1 VDPSSGTVFPLST
14 ARQLLHENVIGTRW
28 YSACG
33 DDSRAAGSMFFNER
47 VPPRRSQSVGIFL
60 IPHDCG
66 GPLA

>member
-14 ARQLLHENVIGTRW
+14 ARQLLHENAIGTRS

-33 DDSRAAGSMFFNER
+33 DDSRAAVSMFFNEPG
-47 VPPRRSQSVGIFL
+47 PPRRSQSVGIFL
-60 IPHDCG
+60 IPSDCA